1 MNNMNWEDLE
11 LDLSGVTWMEE
22 WNYWDSND
30 LDMDFSEL
38 DIADKSTEESDWTEG
53 WDKLDSEEENAD
65 TKSEE
70 GMESEEDEPID
81 KSTEEDTDTTLDE
94 IDALL
99 KELDD
104 SNEEW
109 SDTLDEA
116 QKIINS
122 LKWQEW
128 GDDAVKLLTQLQDDN
143 KWFKSKVDELQSL
156 VSKLSKEKWDLSL
169 KNAELEL
176 YWSADDAEIIYLNW
190 NITKARWGDEK
201 AKKRIVSILDNIR
214 SELTGMTK
222 EDEDSEYEDNKIYK
236 FMNYNWSRMSANTK
250 SNGWIDD
257 FTVEL

>member
-1 MNNMNWEDLE
+1 
-11 LDLSGVTWMEE
+11 
-22 WNYWDSND
+22 
-30 LDMDFSEL
+30 
-38 DIADKSTEESDWTEG
+38 
-53 WDKLDSEEENAD
+53 
-65 TKSEE
+65 
-70 GMESEEDEPID
+70 
-81 KSTEEDTDTTLDE
+81 
-94 IDALL
+94 
-99 KELDD
+99 
-104 SNEEW
+104 
-109 SDTLDEA
+109 
-116 QKIINS
+116 
-122 LKWQEW
+122 
-128 GDDAVKLLTQLQDDN
+128 VKLLTQLQDDN